1 MRRIALLFC
10 AALAALAAP
19 SFAGD
24 KPFDPKPWLD
34 DLAQMRE
41 AMAARYANLEWAV
54 SDRGADLDD
63 YFARARKRIENAQD
77 DGSARAAF
85 DGLIRRLGDG
95 HVEIEWPAPPSPQ
108 ARTAPDICADAGFDS
123 AKSATPLAAR
133 AQGYVPVAANTF
145 QAGVIAIG
153 RHRVGILKIGIFSPE
168 GTPLLCRDAMAAL
181 TIAPGAP
188 CPDDCIDRIGKW
200 ADARMTQDFIAQIV
214 ALEHAGIDT
223 LLIDVAGNGGGSE
236 WAEAAAR
243 MVTAIRLKAE
253 RMDFVRGAQ
262 WTKEFADA
270 EMMLRDAAKTAAP
283 RDRTFLL
290 SLADRA
296 KEKRSI
302 AETQCDSAPLWKGR
316 KSGCA
321 WLGEGFY
328 ATGMIDSA
336 DPERLRGKPWAASV
350 FTPMEYPYREGVWRG
365 PLIVLVDGES
375 WSATEEFAA
384 TLQDNR
390 AALIM
395 GEATGGAGCGH
406 TDGSAPVV
414 LGHSGGRLSLPDC
427 ARIRADG
434 TNEVRGVEPD
444 LAIGWGRHDG
454 PRLRAAAFLAKLPEA
469 IARAQR
475 LRGMT
480 PRHK

>member
-1 MRRIALLFC
+1 MRRLALLLC
-10 AALAALAAP
+10 AAFVAIAAP
-19 SFAGD
+19 SAAGG

-34 DLAQMRE
+34 DLAQMRA
-41 AMAARYANLEWAV
+41 AMAAHYANLEWAV
-54 SDRGADLDD
+54 FDRGAELDD

-95 HVEIEWPAPPSPQ
+95 HVEIEWPNPRSPQ
-108 ARTAPDICADAGFDS
+108 TKALPDICADAGFDS
-123 AKSATPLAAR
+123 TKSAAPLAAQ
-133 AQGYVPVAANTF
+133 AQGYAPLAAGTF
-145 QAGVIAIG
+145 PAGVIAVSG
-153 RHRVGILKIGIFSPE
+153 HRVGILKIGIFSPE
-168 GTPLLCRDAMAAL
+168 GTPSLCRDAMAAL
-181 TIAPGAP
+181 AIVPRAP
-188 CPDDCIDRIGKW
+188 CPDDCMDRIGKW
-200 ADARMTQDFIAQIV
+200 ADARMTQDFIARIE
-214 ALEHAGIDT
+214 ALQRARIDT
-223 LLIDVAGNGGGSE
+223 LLIDVTGNGGGSE

-243 MVTAIRLKAE
+243 MVTGIRLKAE
-253 RMDFVRGAQ
+253 RMDFARGAQ
-262 WTKEFADA
+262 WAKEFADA
-270 EMMLRDAAKTAAP
+270 EATLRDAAGTASP
-283 RDRTFLL
+283 EDRIFLL

-296 KEKRSI
+296 AQKRRV
-302 AETQCDSAPLWKGR
+302 AETPCDSAPLWKEQR
-316 KSGCA
+316 PGCA

-328 ATGMIDSA
+328 ASGMVGSA
-336 DPERLRGKPWAASV
+336 DPERLRGKPWASAI

-414 LGHSGGRLSLPDC
+414 LGHSGGKLLLPDC

-434 TNEVRGVEPD
+434 TNEVRGIAPD
-444 LAIGWGRHDG
+444 LAVGWGRHDG
-454 PRLRAAAFLAKLPEA
+454 PHLRAAAFLAKLPEA
-469 IARAQR
+469 VARAQKP
-475 LRGMT
+475 GQ
-480 PRHK
+480 